1 MDLHDK
7 VIVIT
12 GAARGIGEA
21 MARRFARERPAG
33 LVVSDID
40 AEALEE
46 VASDIGAFPVVA
58 DVSKEQDTVA
68 LIDAAEERFGP
79 LDLFCANAGIGI
91 GADEQTPDDEW
102 QRLWEVNAM
111 SHAYAARRLV
121 PDWLAR
127 PRLRLGRCRHRRRRG
142 DPRRRGGTALGSERD
157 ASRLRRPLARAGM
170 ARPGRG
176 LFPADGLCRRAVDQP
191 EGRPVLGH
199 QPRRPG

>member
-40 AEALEE
+40 AEALED

-58 DVSKEQDTVA
+58 NVSKEHDTVA

-79 LDLFCANAGIGI
+79 LDQFCANAGTGI
-91 GADEQTPDDEW
+91 GGDEPPPEDQW
-102 QRLWEVNAM
+102 QRRREVDVMALV
-111 SHAYAARRLV
+111 YAARRPV
-121 PDWLAR
+121 P
-127 PRLRLGRCRHRRRRG
+127 
-142 DPRRRGGTALGSERD
+142 
-157 ASRLRRPLARAGM
+157 
-170 ARPGRG
+170 
-176 LFPADGLCRRAVDQP
+176 
-191 EGRPVLGH
+191 
-199 QPRRPG
+199 